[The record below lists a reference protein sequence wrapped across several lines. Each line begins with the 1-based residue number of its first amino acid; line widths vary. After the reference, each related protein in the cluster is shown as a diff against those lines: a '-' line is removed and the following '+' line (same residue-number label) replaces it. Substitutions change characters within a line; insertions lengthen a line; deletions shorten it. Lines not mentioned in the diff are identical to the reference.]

1 MSEKATTEETN
12 SDAAKGEVVETNV
25 GETNAETA
33 VEKKPRES
41 PRKKPLHS
49 RPVPVGNAPI
59 YRFTRFWVL
68 VHFRLGGGRVFG
80 QENIPRKGRF
90 IFAANHVSHLD
101 PPLVSSLSP
110 RRPHTIAKKEL
121 FEHPFLNK
129 YFRALGAFPIDR
141 GKADRK
147 AIRHAIDMLESDA
160 PLLIFPEGSQSRN
173 GELGEAAIGLG
184 MIAHATKAPIIPVYL
199 RGTEQAFSPANPR
212 FGFARVEVHY
222 GAPLD
227 LSGEYSRRGDRATLD
242 AIGAKTMAAIAAL
255 RDGNRAAS

>member
-1 MSEKATTEETN
+1 MSSETQSPTKTRAT
-12 SDAAKGEVVETNV
+12 
-25 GETNAETA
+25 AETA
-33 VEKKPRES
+33 KP
-41 PRKKPLHS
+41 P

-59 YRFTRFWVL
+59 YRLTRFFVL
-68 VHFRLGGGRVFG
+68 AHFRLGGGRVFG

-90 IFAANHVSHLD
+90 IFAPNHVSHLD

-121 FEHPFLNK
+121 FEKPFFDK

-147 AIRHAIDMLESDA
+147 AIRHAIELLESEA
-160 PLLIFPEGSQSRN
+160 PLLIFPEGTRSKT
-173 GELGEAAIGLG
+173 GELGQAAIGLG

-199 RGTEQAFSPANPR
+199 HGTEQAFSPMNPK
-212 FGFARVEVHY
+212 FGFVKIEVHY

-227 LSGEYSRRGDRATLD
+227 LSQEYSRRGDRATVD
-242 AIGAKTMAAIAAL
+242 AIGEKTMAAIAAL
-255 RDGNRAAS
+255 RERCAPR